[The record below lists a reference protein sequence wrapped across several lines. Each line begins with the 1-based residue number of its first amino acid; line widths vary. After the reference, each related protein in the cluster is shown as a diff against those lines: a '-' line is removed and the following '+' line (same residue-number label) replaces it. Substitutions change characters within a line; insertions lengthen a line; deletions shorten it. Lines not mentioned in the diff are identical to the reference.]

1 MDYIVSISENQN
13 GSYYAECNTAY
24 DEEGRIRL
32 LHNEVGFSFKKEEN
46 QIRLIE
52 GWHIGTESF
61 SLEPGDEDYV
71 EHYHPGLLN
80 QINEQ
85 LKYDVR

>member
-32 LHNEVGFSFKKEEN
+32 LHNEVGFSFN
-46 QIRLIE
+46 QMHFDHKNSSLVCSDGQLVKAYVAPIDG
-52 GWHIGTESF
+52 GWGSNIPIGSEAIITV
-61 SLEPGDEDYV
+61 G
-71 EHYHPGLLN
+71 
-80 QINEQ
+80 
-85 LKYDVR
+85 